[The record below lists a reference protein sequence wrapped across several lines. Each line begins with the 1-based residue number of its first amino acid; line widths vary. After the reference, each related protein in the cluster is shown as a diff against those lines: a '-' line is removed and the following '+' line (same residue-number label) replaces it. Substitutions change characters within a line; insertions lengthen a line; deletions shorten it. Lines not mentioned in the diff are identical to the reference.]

1 MTTATI
7 NTWESAIQR
16 CQPTGISLRK
26 STLQKVTYKTRNINN
41 GRAASRIGAKKFAAP
56 SKAGIKAKTR
66 YNKLPVAIDTGSVH
80 SFINCMILLIFY
92 HQIMQLLPLFRKRM
106 DCKVTKKD

>member
-1 MTTATI
+1 
-7 NTWESAIQR
+7 
-16 CQPTGISLRK
+16 
-26 STLQKVTYKTRNINN
+26 LQKVTYKTRNINN

-80 SFINCMILLIFY
+80 SFINCMILLIF
-92 HQIMQLLPLFRKRM
+92 IIKSCSFSPFSEREWAAKLRKKTENQQYNSKIVNM
-106 DCKVTKKD
+106 IKTNSEFTIIEYIN

>member
-1 MTTATI
+1 MLMTTATI

-41 GRAASRIGAKKFAAP
+41 ERAASRTGAKTVAAL

-66 YNKLPVAIDTGSVH
+66 YKKLPVTIDTGSVQ
-80 SFINCMILLIFY
+80 SFMN
-92 HQIMQLLPLFRKRM
+92 
-106 DCKVTKKD
+106 

>member
-1 MTTATI
+1 
-7 NTWESAIQR
+7 
-16 CQPTGISLRK
+16 
-26 STLQKVTYKTRNINN
+26 LQKVTYKTRNINN

-92 HQIMQLLPLFRKRM
+92 HQIMQFLPLLRKRT
-106 DCKVTKKD
+106 DCKGTKKTENQQYNSKIVNMIKTNSEFTIIEYIN